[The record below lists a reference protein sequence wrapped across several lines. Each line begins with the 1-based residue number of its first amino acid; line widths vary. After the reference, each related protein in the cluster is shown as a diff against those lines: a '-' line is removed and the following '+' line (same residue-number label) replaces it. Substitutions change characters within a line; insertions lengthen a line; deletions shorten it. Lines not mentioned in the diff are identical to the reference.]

1 MTTGQGDLA
10 ALQEKA
16 QEDYLD
22 YLRDAANDFE
32 QAIAALKTPIADGQA
47 SFSEN
52 DDATLKKARNTAHKL
67 KGNALMYGYG
77 PLGEAAGHLEAL
89 LGISRSDDSEIGQIM
104 ALISIIDDITDI
116 CAAARKPEPDWLRKT
131 PPETLSAYVR
141 DAVSGA
147 DTVQSL
153 VGVSSSP
160 TPPAMA
166 LNRKSILLAYKD
178 PWISGLLASLLEPSF
193 EVHQCQ
199 TGLCAIK
206 TINRVTPDLVVTEQ
220 TFDDT
225 SGFIIAEQ
233 ARGRAGND
241 ALPVIMIMESDDQG
255 DIAYALSQGITD
267 YFETAH
273 DVLPLTLRIR
283 DLMTGPKS
291 RILVVD
297 DDSAVRD
304 LLTRRFEA
312 EGFVV
317 DTVGDGVEA
326 LSYLT
331 QHTPDLVILDRL
343 MPRLEGTAVLYE
355 IQSKINLKSI
365 PVMILTAM
373 TSRSE
378 ASEWFKRGAIDFIAK
393 PFNPD
398 EVIMRAK
405 KYIDK

>member
-1 MTTGQGDLA
+1 MTTGQGNLA

-32 QAIAALKTPIADGQA
+32 QAIAALKLPNAHDSPT
-47 SFSEN
+47 FSQN
-52 DDATLKKARNTAHKL
+52 QDSSIKTAQSTAHKI

-77 PLGEAAGHLEAL
+77 PLGEAAGRLESL
-89 LGISRSDDSEIGQIM
+89 LANSRSEDTEASQIM

-116 CAAARKPEPDWLRKT
+116 CAATRKPEPDWLRKT
-131 PPETLSAYVR
+131 SPETINAYGR
-141 DAVSGA
+141 ELDSGA
-147 DTVQSL
+147 DTVQGP
-153 VGVSSSP
+153 VGVRSSP
-160 TPPAMA
+160 TPPALA

-178 PWISGLLASLLEPSF
+178 PWVSGLLASLLEPSF

-206 TINRVTPDLVVTEQ
+206 TINRVTPDLVVTEK

-233 ARGRAGND
+233 ARGRAGNG
-241 ALPVIMIMESDDQG
+241 ALPVIMIMESDDQA

-273 DVLPLTLRIR
+273 EVLPLTLRIR

-291 RILVVD
+291 RILIVD

-304 LLTRRFEA
+304 LLTRRFET
-312 EGFVV
+312 EGFYV
-317 DTVGDGVEA
+317 DTAGDGVEA

-398 EVIMRAK
+398 EVVMRAK
-405 KYIDK
+405 KYIEN